1 MSQLEHDD
9 ILSEK
14 YMSDR
19 MITLAHHV
27 LNEGEQS
34 EEDFLGAKGILMLN
48 GLL

>member
-9 ILSEK
+9 ILAEK

-19 MITLAHHV
+19 MITLAKSV
-27 LNEGEQS
+27 LKENEQT